1 MLAKP
6 EVEEQ
11 AELDWMVWC
20 SASESLGELLKN
32 ADVKLL
38 RFWSS
43 KKVKKKAWE
52 VERACLFVCFISDYS
67 NV

>member
-32 ADVKLL
+32 ADALGTPP
-38 RFWSS
+38 
-43 KKVKKKAWE
+43 
-52 VERACLFVCFISDYS
+52 SDSYS
-67 NV
+67 I

>member
-43 KKVKKKAWE
+43 KKVKKKKAWE
-52 VERACLFVCFISDYS
+52 VEQACFVFFFYFRLF
-67 NV
+67 